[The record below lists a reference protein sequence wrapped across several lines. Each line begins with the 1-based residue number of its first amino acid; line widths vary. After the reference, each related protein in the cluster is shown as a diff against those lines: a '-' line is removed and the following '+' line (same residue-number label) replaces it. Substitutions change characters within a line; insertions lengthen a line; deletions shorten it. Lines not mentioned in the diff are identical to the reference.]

1 MEALRGRCRGWDR
14 RGLLGGGSGSLVA
27 AFLVGALPGDAGALQ
42 VLLDQVVGAASRA
55 WMRDDFVPGCEFTF
69 RIAAASEENL
79 SAAAAT
85 LEDLAFLAFRT
96 RDPGL
101 RWRRLQALDSVA
113 LRIPRASQ
121 KFAKARAPLDHRL
134 AALLADFIGRHGRRR
149 RLERDNPLV
158 VARDLSGVGAFGVVR
173 AGDELAVELAF
184 EPGGQALALDLGHF
198 ILGLGKVLGER
209 AVKAPEGLH
218 PVLGALFHLV
228 E

>member
-1 MEALRGRCRGWDR
+1 MEALRGRRRGWRR
-14 RGLLGGGSGSLVA
+14 RGLLGGGGGGLVA

-42 VLLDQVVGAASRA
+42 VFHAQAFGAPSRA
-55 WMRDDFVPGCEFTF
+55 WIGDDFVPGCEFTF

-121 KFAKARAPLDHRL
+121 EFAKA
-134 AALLADFIGRHGRRR
+134 
-149 RLERDNPLV
+149 
-158 VARDLSGVGAFGVVR
+158 
-173 AGDELAVELAF
+173 
-184 EPGGQALALDLGHF
+184 
-198 ILGLGKVLGER
+198 
-209 AVKAPEGLH
+209 
-218 PVLGALFHLV
+218 
-228 E
+228 